1 MRRRDAASRERDY
14 AVPQTP
20 QGSDQSTQ
28 QTPRGPP
35 LTSTE
40 GMHQGY
46 FTELTQ
52 SIMTKAAPLST
63 EQFSAKD
70 VNRILME
77 FLMYLGR
84 VFLLCYPIYLTGSVG
99 LSISWILLSLLL
111 WTMWKNNRKWKD
123 VRLDSAVNFLENERL
138 MVDKELKDLPAWVR
152 IRPASL
158 LKLNELLTSFA

>member
-1 MRRRDAASRERDY
+1 
-14 AVPQTP
+14 
-20 QGSDQSTQ
+20 
-28 QTPRGPP
+28 
-35 LTSTE
+35 
-40 GMHQGY
+40 
-46 FTELTQ
+46 
-52 SIMTKAAPLST
+52 MTKAAPLST